1 MNNNNNIKTS
11 VTLNVKDA
19 EKKLKLIENRI
30 KKIQQLTGNS
40 GTSFAQ
46 FSKYIN
52 KSAKEM
58 QKLDT
63 ANQKASKSATKLA
76 NSYKKANSSVSVLT
90 KNVRALVSTY
100 LGVMGARMVINASDN
115 ITSAENKLNNLNG
128 GNRALTQE
136 QMNKMFNSA
145 QNSRMGYTD
154 MMGNVSKS
162 MTLAPDAFQGN
173 IDNAIR
179 FQEIM
184 AKAYTLGG
192 ASAAE
197 QSSSM
202 YQLIQGLGSGVL
214 QGDELRSVR
223 EGAPLAYQAIEKFA
237 QGVYGAEENLKD
249 LASQGKITSELVVKA
264 MMEAGS
270 GMDEA
275 FKKADIKFDQT
286 FTMIKN
292 IAIKSFEPVLQ
303 KLNDGLNT
311 LVNSGVLNAIAYG
324 FQFIAGV
331 INLVFTAIANVYN
344 FIVSNWSIIKDILFI
359 IGIVMVAV
367 LFPKFIAWIG
377 YLFFVIQ
384 YYAYVAA
391 VAVASAIKIAVAWLA
406 VHWVL
411 ALIILIIGVLIFVA
425 IKMGVTFA
433 KVCAVINGAMLG
445 IGAVISTVAQ
455 NIGIAFSNAW
465 GWALSSF
472 WNFIADCMEGL
483 DWLAKPL
490 EKIAELFGK
499 DFDYASFTS
508 NLRSKADSYKP
519 QDFVSVGDAWSNAY
533 NKGYAQGDIWG
544 QKVEDW
550 AGDKLN
556 SLKNKLGLTGL
567 PTDAINPNAY
577 DANLAAGNLGN
588 IGSGVGDIADN
599 TGSMAKS
606 MELSNEDLEYL
617 RKVADMEWKK
627 EFTTANINV
636 KMDNNINS
644 EADYE
649 GFVTR
654 LRNDMYEEMVMIA
667 DGAYVY

>member
-40 GTSFAQ
+40 GTTFAQ

-76 NSYKKANSSVSVLT
+76 NSYKKANSNVSVLT
-90 KNVRALVSTY
+90 KNVRTLVSTY
-100 LGVMGARMVINASDN
+100 LGVMGARMVVNASDT

-128 GNRALTQE
+128 GNRGLTQE

-145 QNSRMGYTD
+145 QNSRMGYSD
-154 MMGNVSKS
+154 MMGNVAKS

-264 MMEAGS
+264 MMDAGS

-275 FKKADIKFDQT
+275 FETAAIKFDQT
-286 FTMIKN
+286 FTMLKN
-292 IAIKSFEPVLQ
+292 IAMKSFEPVLQ

-311 LVNSGVLNAIAYG
+311 LVNSGVLNAITYG

-331 INLVFTAIANVYN
+331 INLVFDAIAYVYN
-344 FIVSNWSIIKDILFI
+344 FIVANWSTIRAIIITVGVLITGYLIYKVILLGNVIAARLVAAISRAMMAITLFGIKGAIAFWGINIPLLLTIAI
-359 IGIVMVAV
+359 IGI
-367 LFPKFIAWIG
+367 
-377 YLFFVIQ
+377 
-384 YYAYVAA
+384 
-391 VAVASAIKIAVAWLA
+391 
-406 VHWVL
+406 
-411 ALIILIIGVLIFVA
+411 LIFIA
-425 IKMGVTFA
+425 IKMGVTFS
-433 KVCAVINGAMLG
+433 KVAAVINGAMFG
-445 IGAVISTVAQ
+445 IGAVISAVAQ
-455 NIGIAFSNAW
+455 NIGIAFSNLW
-465 GWALSSF
+465 GWVSSSF
-472 WNFIADCMEGL
+472 WDCIAELVEGL

-490 EKIAELFGK
+490 EAIAELFGK
-499 DFDYASFTS
+499 SFNYESFTS
-508 NLRSKADSYKP
+508 NLRAKADSYKP
-519 QDFVSVGDAWSNAY
+519 KDFVSVGDAWSNAY

-550 AGDKLN
+550 TGDKLN
-556 SLKNKLGLTGL
+556 SIKGKLGLTGL
-567 PTDAINPNAY
+567 PTDTIDPNAY
-577 DANLAAGNLGN
+577 NANLGA
-588 IGSGVGDIADN
+588 IGGGVGDIADN

-617 RKVADMEWKK
+617 RKIADMEWKK